1 MEPPVVAFTACPDY
15 GPALAP
21 ALDALLAHFGGWSA
35 LVQPG
40 RKVLVKPNL
49 LSDATP
55 AKAIT
60 THPELVRQVVRG
72 LKRAGAVVQV
82 GDSPAGAMNLEQV
95 WRTTGMAEVCA
106 SEQVP
111 LVSFEQGGTRQVTRD
126 GHVFAVANAIM
137 EADLVVSL
145 PKVKTHSLTT
155 LTAAV
160 KNFYGALPGYQKAQ
174 LHKAYPKPRR
184 FCRMLRALHAVMP
197 PNFSIADG
205 VIGMEGEGP
214 ANGKPVTLGFLAAS
228 TDAVALDFALCQ
240 ALHIDPRRVPYL
252 ADDMADGKSLP
263 FVIRGALPAI
273 GRMQAPSGSGHLL
286 QMIPESLLRLA
297 LPLVWVRPSFHA
309 RCVSCGRCAAACPV
323 QALTVVQGERP
334 VLNRRICIAC
344 CCCHEVCPADAIRMR
359 RSPLLRVAGVFREL
373 KHV

>member
-1 MEPPVVAFTACPDY
+1 MKPPIVAFTACPDY

-21 ALDALLAHFGGWSA
+21 ALDALLAHLGGWSA

-55 AKAIT
+55 EKAIT

-111 LVSFEQGGTRQVTRD
+111 LLSFEQGGTRQMSRD
-126 GHVFAVANAIM
+126 GYAFAVANAVL
-137 EADLVVSL
+137 EADLIVSL

-160 KNFYGALPGYQKAQ
+160 KNFYGVLPGYQKAQ
-174 LHKAYPKPRR
+174 LHKAHPKPRR

-197 PNFSIADG
+197 PNLSIADG

-214 ANGKPVTLGFLAAS
+214 ANGNPVTLGFLAAS
-228 TDAVALDFALCQ
+228 TNAVALDLALCQ
-240 ALHIDPRRVPYL
+240 ALRIDPRRVPYL
-252 ADDMADGKSLP
+252 ADRTADDPSAP
-263 FVIRGALPAI
+263 FDLRGALPEI
-273 GRMQAPSGSGHLL
+273 GRFQVPSGSGHLL
-286 QMIPESLLRLA
+286 QMFPEPLLRLV
-297 LPLVWVRPSFHA
+297 LPLVWVRPAFDAH
-309 RCVSCGRCAAACPV
+309 CIFCGRCAAACPV
-323 QALTVVQGERP
+323 RALTVTQGKRP
-334 VLNRRICIAC
+334 VLNRRLCIAC
-344 CCCHEVCPADAIRMR
+344 CCCHEVCPAHAIRMR
-359 RSPLLRVAGVFREL
+359 RSPLLRLLGTFREL
-373 KHV
+373 T